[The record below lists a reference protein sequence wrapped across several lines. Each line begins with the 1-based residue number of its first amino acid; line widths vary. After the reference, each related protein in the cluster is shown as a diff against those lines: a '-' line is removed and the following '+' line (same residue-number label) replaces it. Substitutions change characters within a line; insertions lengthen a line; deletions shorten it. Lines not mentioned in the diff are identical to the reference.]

1 MKNNSLLILLFSM
14 VLFSCKD
21 LIEPNIQNN
30 RQLDPNAYLPSDARF
45 PYGVLLNAY
54 TRIPTNGWTFSDV
67 ATDDA
72 VSNDQ
77 NNAFL
82 KMANGQWTAINNP
95 LSQWN
100 NCFSAIQYINIV
112 LGEADKVKWASDEAK
127 STLFNQRVKGEA
139 HGLRALYMYHL
150 LMNHAGVGLDGRLL
164 GVPIILEPQTATS
177 NFNIPRAT
185 FQECVAQI
193 YKDLDRAE
201 AMLPLDFER
210 ITSPSQIPP
219 QFGTSSVELY
229 NDVFGDAFRGL
240 FTARIAKAIR
250 AQTAFL
256 AASPAFRVAGNNA
269 TWDDAAKHAAAL
281 INLRGGISGL
291 SANGLRWFSDA
302 TEINGLKDGAN
313 PAEILWRSNAVD
325 NRDLEQA
332 NFPPTLFGNGRIN
345 PTQNLVDAFPMQN
358 GYPITDPASG
368 YNPNNPYNGR
378 DPRLRM
384 FILVNGGTAGVNN
397 TVINTAA
404 DGTTNDGI
412 NKVETST
419 RTGYYLRKLLRQDVN
434 LNPNSATNQRRY
446 KPHIRYTEIYLMYAE
461 AANEAWGPT
470 GTGGNAYSA
479 YDVIKAIRNRA
490 GVGNTNGDPYL
501 EQAKNSKEA
510 MRELIRNERRI
521 ELCFEGF
528 RFWDLRRWKENLNV
542 PAKGVSIANGNFNV
556 ITVQDR
562 VFQPHMTFGPIPYSE
577 ILKFGALQQNLGW

>member
-1 MKNNSLLILLFSM
+1 MKGSLIFLLGTVLILTG
-14 VLFSCKD
+14 CKD

-77 NNAFL
+77 NNAYL
-82 KMANGQWTAINNP
+82 KVATGQWTAINNP
-95 LSQWN
+95 LNQWTN
-100 NCFSAIQYINIV
+100 SFAAIQYINIV
-112 LGEADKVKWASDEAK
+112 LEEADKVKWASNEAK
-127 STLFNQRVKGEA
+127 SSLFNMRIKGEA
-139 HGLRALYMYHL
+139 YGLRALYMYHL
-150 LMNHAGVGLDGRLL
+150 LQNHGGVASDGRLM
-164 GVPIILEPQTATS
+164 GVPIVLKPQTAAS
-177 NFNIPRAT
+177 DFNISRAT

-193 YKDLDRAE
+193 YRDLDQAE
-201 AMLPLDFER
+201 QLLPLDFEKV
-210 ITSPSQIPP
+210 TNVSQIPP
-219 QFGTSSVELY
+219 QFGSNVELY
-229 NDVFGDAFRGL
+229 NEVFGDAFRGL

-256 AASPAFRVAGNNA
+256 AASPAFKTGGNNA
-269 TWDDAAKHAAAL
+269 SWDDAAKHAAAV
-281 INLRGGISGL
+281 INLKGGLAGF
-291 SANGLRWFSDA
+291 ATNGLQWYSNA
-302 TEINGLKDGAN
+302 SEISALRDGAN
-313 PAEILWRSNAVD
+313 PPEILWRSNAVD

-332 NFPPTLFGNGRIN
+332 NFPPTLFGQGRIN
-345 PTQNLVDAFPMQN
+345 PTQNLVDAFPMAN

-368 YNPNNPYNGR
+368 YNANNPYTGR
-378 DPRLRM
+378 DPRLRH

-404 DGTTNDGI
+404 DGTTNDGL

-446 KPHIRYTEIYLMYAE
+446 KPHIRYTEIFLMYAE

-479 YDVIKAIRNRA
+479 YDVIKAIRTRA
-490 GVGNTNGDPYL
+490 GIGTTNGDPYL
-501 EQAKNSKEA
+501 EMAKSNTEA
-510 MRELIRNERRI
+510 MRALIRNERRL

-528 RFWDLRRWKENLNV
+528 RFWDLRRWKLNLNER
-542 PAKGVSIANGNFNV
+542 AQGISIANNNHTV
-556 ITVQDR
+556 INVQDR
-562 VFQPHMTFGPIPYSE
+562 VYQPFMNFGPLPYSE
-577 ILKFGALQQNLGW
+577 ILKFSALMQNQGW